1 MPNVQIRGSQIQVA
15 SVEASNINLSG
26 SFDYRAATG
35 LQFLT
40 KPEADKTT
48 FPATT
53 AFVHGI
59 VSGSIIDGF
68 QGGDGIAINVGT
80 SPDTIAVDLGTNPG
94 LQFASNKLVLKAKS
108 ESGGTITLDGDG
120 IYIADSAIS
129 SAKLAGSIANAKL
142 ANSTISGK
150 ALGVNLDSL
159 TDGNGIADF
168 TYNGSGAAS
177 LALDLNGGTLNLSAD
192 GVKVADGGIANAQ
205 ISNSAAIAKSK
216 LAALDLVNADI
227 NASAA
232 IAVSKLA
239 ASTISGK
246 ALGTNLDNLTD
257 GNGIAD
263 FTFNG
268 SAAGVIA
275 IDLDGS
281 SLAVGA
287 GGLKIADD
295 GVAAAQIAD
304 DAITSAAIADDA
316 VGTAQLADNAVDS
329 ARIANG
335 AVSVAKL
342 GFQSRADN
350 FNPNGSTLA
359 FALTNQV
366 APEFDNF
373 VLAFVNGLLQSKVAS
388 SPTGQQEYT
397 VSSSGG
403 TTTITF
409 GANIDASAHIEVRYL
424 A

>member
-26 SFDYRAATG
+26 SFDLRAASG
-35 LQFLT
+35 VQFLT

-120 IYIADSAIS
+120 IYLADGAVS

-150 ALGVNLDSL
+150 ALGANLDNLTDGNGIADFSYNGSSAGSIALDLDGSTLTVGADGVKVSTGGIANNEIGNSAAIAQSKLALDITNSEINASAAIAISKLAASTISGKALGTNLDSL

-168 TYNGSGAAS
+168 TYNGSGA
-177 LALDLNGGTLNLSAD
+177 
-192 GVKVADGGIANAQ
+192 
-205 ISNSAAIAKSK
+205 
-216 LAALDLVNADI
+216 
-227 NASAA
+227 
-232 IAVSKLA
+232 
-239 ASTISGK
+239 
-246 ALGTNLDNLTD
+246 
-257 GNGIAD
+257 
-263 FTFNG
+263 G
-268 SAAGVIA
+268 SIA

-281 SLAVGA
+281 SLSVGA
-287 GGLKIADD
+287 SGLKIADD
-295 GVAAAQIAD
+295 GVGAAQIAD
-304 DAITSAAIADDA
+304 DAVGSAAIADDA
-316 VGTAQLADNAVDS
+316 VGSAQIADNAVDN

-335 AVSVAKL
+335 AVSIAKL
-342 GFQSRADN
+342 AFQARADN

-359 FALTNQV
+359 FDLTNQV

-373 VLAFVNGLLQSKVAS
+373 VMCFVNGLLQSKVAS
-388 SPTGQQEYT
+388 SPSGQQEYT
-397 VSSSGG
+397 VSTAGS